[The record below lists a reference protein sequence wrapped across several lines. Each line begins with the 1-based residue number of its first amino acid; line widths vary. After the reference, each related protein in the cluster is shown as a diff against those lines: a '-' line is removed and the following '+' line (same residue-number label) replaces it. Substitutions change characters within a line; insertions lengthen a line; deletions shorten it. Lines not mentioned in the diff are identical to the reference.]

1 VPLELPPDDP
11 CWFCLYLAGI
21 VPYTILERDDVT
33 ATLVTFEQRG
43 RGHVLVMPLRHAG
56 AIVDLTPNEQWA
68 VMDGV
73 VRASQAIIGAFD
85 PAGIAVW
92 QNNGIPAHQTVPHV
106 HVHVAGTL
114 AAGGTQ
120 WGPVPRRRRVART
133 TSRSRCAP
141 TFQHERAA
149 CAWRGSRR
157 PTDAGPAPPGHR
169 DS

>member
-43 RGHVLVMPLRHAG
+43 RGHVLVMPVRHAG

-120 WGPVPRRRRVART
+120 WGPVPRLPTSRTDDIAVALRPHLPARASGVRVARI
-133 TSRSRCAP
+133 
-141 TFQHERAA
+141 
-149 CAWRGSRR
+149 
-157 PTDAGPAPPGHR
+157 PPP
-169 DS
+169 D

>member
-11 CWFCLYLAGI
+11 CWFCLYLTGI

-43 RGHVLVMPLRHAG
+43 RGHVVVMPVRHAA

-73 VRASQAIIGAFD
+73 VRASQAIVGAFD

-120 WGPVPRRRRVART
+120 WGPVPRLPTSRTDELAGVLRPHLPARERGVHVARM
-133 TSRSRCAP
+133 P
-141 TFQHERAA
+141 
-149 CAWRGSRR
+149 
-157 PTDAGPAPPGHR
+157 PA
-169 DS
+169 D